1 MRIYVDTSGLIALA
15 SKKDRNHAASEE
27 FLRAS
32 LEEGHRFVTGKNVL
46 IEYID
51 GLTKRAT
58 KKEAISQLDSILS
71 SRFLLVEEV
80 REEDWSLGLD
90 YFRRYYDK
98 AIDLTDSLSF
108 AIMERMKIDT
118 AFAFDR
124 DFEVHGFVVLPA
136 PHP

>member
-1 MRIYVDTSGLIALA
+1 MRIYVDTSGFIALA
-15 SKKDRNHAASEE
+15 STKDRNHAASEE
-27 FLRAS
+27 FLRSS
-32 LEEGHRFVTGKNVL
+32 LEEGHRFVAGKNVL
-46 IEYID
+46 IEYVD

-58 KKEAISQLDSILS
+58 KKEAIRQLDSILS
-71 SRFLLVEEV
+71 SRFLLIEEV

-108 AIMERMKIDT
+108 AIMERLKIDS

-124 DFEVHGFVVLPA
+124 DFEVHGFVVLPG
-136 PHP
+136 PRP

>member
-1 MRIYVDTSGLIALA
+1 MRIYIDTSGLIALA
-15 SKKDRNHAASEE
+15 SRKDRNHAASEE

-46 IEYID
+46 IEYVD

-58 KKEAISQLDSILS
+58 KKEAIRQLDSILS

-90 YFRRYYDK
+90 YFRRYSDR
-98 AIDLTDSLSF
+98 AIDLTDSQSF
-108 AIMERMKIDT
+108 AIMERLKIDS
-118 AFAFDR
+118 AFTFDR
-124 DFEVHGFVVLPA
+124 DFEVHGFVMLPS
-136 PHP
+136 